1 VTHGVPVFLDEIV
14 APAVGRIGHGWAEGS
29 VSVAQEHMA
38 TAVFRRVLGWLLGV
52 YQVPG
57 AARQLLVATPPR
69 QMHEL
74 GALLV
79 AVSAAAE
86 GWRVT
91 YLGADLPAR
100 DLVSAA
106 EQTEPDAVALSI
118 VYAGDDPELFSVL
131 REVRAGVPRDVS
143 LIVGGAATPQ
153 IRQQAEAEGA
163 MVVDTLPEF
172 RALLRRLGGPEGE

>member
-1 VTHGVPVFLDEIV
+1 
-14 APAVGRIGHGWAEGS
+14 
-29 VSVAQEHMA
+29 
-38 TAVFRRVLGWLLGV
+38 
-52 YQVPG
+52 
-57 AARQLLVATPPR
+57 
-69 QMHEL
+69 MHEL

-118 VYAGDDPELFSVL
+118 VYAADDPELLSVL
-131 REVRAGVPRDVS
+131 REIRAGVPQGVP

-153 IRQQAEAEGA
+153 LRQRAEAEGA